1 MLQTQFW
8 DTHTGL
14 EKQGQVLPKNNWT
27 IHGLWPDNCDG
38 SFDSYCDFS
47 RNYDTSPSPSTVNG
61 QTVPK
66 YSGPTVDTFV
76 TDFGRSDLLTF
87 MKKYWVSQGS
97 KDTSF
102 WAHEFSKH
110 GTCFSTFDTKCY
122 SPYTEHEDVV
132 NFFDTVTK
140 AYLKY
145 PTYQWLADA
154 NITPSNSTT
163 YTLSAIQGALKQA
176 SGAIPYLGCQG
187 GALSEVW
194 YFNHVAGAVQDLQFT
209 PVDSTTATTCPSS
222 GIHYYQRAN
231 GSEQ

>member
-1 MLQTQFW
+1 MYLDSYF
-8 DTHTGL
+8 HL
-14 EKQGQVLPKNNWT
+14 VLP
-27 IHGLWPDNCDG
+27 
-38 SFDSYCDFS
+38 S
-47 RNYDTSPSPSTVNG
+47 
-61 QTVPK
+61 Q
-66 YSGPTVDTFV
+66 
-76 TDFGRSDLLTF
+76 FGRSDLLTF

-102 WAHEFSKH
+102 WAHECKFKSIQPLGTRSDFPCSFQAWHMLFYLWHQVLFALH
-110 GTCFSTFDTKCY
+110 GTRRCCQLFRYCNQGLSQGNEIHT
-122 SPYTEHEDVV
+122 SILAH
-132 NFFDTVTK
+132 NWQ
-140 AYLKY
+140 LLQY

-176 SGAIPYLGCQG
+176 SGATPYLGCQG